1 MSGRG
6 AYVGKVLGQLM
17 LGEALRTTGLARRLG
32 QGETADRQTA
42 RARALRQSLEQLGP
56 LYVKVGQM
64 LSTRPD
70 LMPEYV
76 IAELQHLHEKVS
88 VRPFVEFE
96 PVLESQLGSDWR
108 RFFRSIETEKPLGC
122 ASLAQV
128 YAVTLHSGQP
138 AVVKIQRPGVVGDM
152 LDDMALLAKL
162 VKRLA
167 KRVPDFAEVVDM
179 EAILDVIFSAMRPE
193 LDFTIEASNMD
204 EFRPIAARFD
214 TLSVPEVVFVT
225 KQVMVQS
232 LAAGTSIR
240 DVNRDKL
247 PTEKRLA
254 IGKDLLAFNY
264 RSTFVDRIFH
274 ADPHPGNVFVTPEGQ
289 ATLIDFG
296 MVGKLDRGMATS
308 LVLVMLNFSLNDGA
322 GVARSWI
329 ELGRPTSW
337 ADIPGFAGDMARF
350 IPTVVGASM
359 ENLNF
364 GVSLTNVLKF
374 ATKRGIQTTPMV
386 ALIGKAFANL
396 DGSVRYL
403 SPELSMVEI
412 FREEF
417 TDLMFEIVEDFLS
430 PEHTIRFAA
439 ESALAALAAP
449 DSARTVM
456 RDLATRNLTF
466 RTADSPDKRSRRE
479 DREDARARA
488 LRRTLL
494 ALGAGAVWLEHRHR
508 QGSS

>member
-1 MSGRG
+1 
-6 AYVGKVLGQLM
+6 
-17 LGEALRTTGLARRLG
+17 
-32 QGETADRQTA
+32 
-42 RARALRQSLEQLGP
+42 
-56 LYVKVGQM
+56 
-64 LSTRPD
+64 
-70 LMPEYV
+70 MPEYM
-76 IAELQHLHEKVS
+76 IDELQHLHEKVS

-152 LDDMALLAKL
+152 LDDMALLAK
-162 VKRLA
+162 
-167 KRVPDFAEVVDM
+167 RVPDFAEVVDM

-232 LAAGTSIR
+232 LAPGTSIR

-456 RDLATRNLTF
+456 RDMATRNLTF

>member
-1 MSGRG
+1 MSSGRA
-6 AYVGKVLGQLM
+6 AYVGKVLGQLAA
-17 LGEALRTTGLARRLG
+17 GEALRTTGLARRTG
-32 QGETADRQTA
+32 QGETLDRQTA
-42 RARALRQSLEQLGP
+42 RARALRQSLESLGP

-70 LMPEYV
+70 LMPEYM
-76 IAELQHLHEKVS
+76 IAELAHLHEKVS

-152 LDDMALLAKL
+152 LDDMALLEKA

-193 LDFTIEASNMD
+193 LDFTIEAANMD
-204 EFRPIAARFD
+204 EFRPIAERFD
-214 TLSVPEVVFVT
+214 TLSVPEVIFVT

-232 LAAGTSIR
+232 LAPGTSIR

-296 MVGKLDRGMATS
+296 MVGRLDRGMATS
-308 LVLVMLNFSLNDGA
+308 LVLVMLNFSLVDGA

-374 ATKRGIQTTPMV
+374 ATRRGIQTTPMV

-403 SPELSMVEI
+403 SPELSMVDV
-412 FREEF
+412 FRDEF

-439 ESALAALAAP
+439 ETALAAMAAP
-449 DSARTVM
+449 EHARTVM
-456 RDLATRNLTF
+456 RDMAGRNLTL

-479 DREDARARA
+479 DREDARARS

-494 ALGAGAVWLEHRHR
+494 ALGAGAVWLERRHR
-508 QGSS
+508 RVP

>member
-1 MSGRG
+1 VSNKR
-6 AYVGKVLGQLM
+6 AVYVGKVLGNLVI
-17 LGEALRTTGLARRLG
+17 GEALRTTGLARRLG
-32 QGETADRQTA
+32 QGETVDRQTA

-70 LMPEYV
+70 LMPDYM
-76 IAELQHLHEKVS
+76 IDELQHLHEKVS
-88 VRPFVEFE
+88 VRPFAEFE
-96 PVLESQLGSDWR
+96 PVLESQLGTDWR

-152 LDDMALLAKL
+152 LDDMALLEKV
-162 VKRLA
+162 VKRA
-167 KRVPDFAEVVDM
+167 VKRVPDFAEVVDL
-179 EAILDVIFSAMRPE
+179 EAVLDVIFSAMRPE
-193 LDFTIEASNMD
+193 LDFTIEAANMD

-214 TLSVPEVVFVT
+214 TLSVPEVIFVT

-232 LAAGTSIR
+232 LAPGTSIR

-247 PTEKRLA
+247 STEKRLA

-296 MVGKLDRGMATS
+296 MVGRLDRGMATS
-308 LVLVMLNFSLNDGA
+308 LVLIMLNFSLVDGA

-337 ADIPGFAGDMARF
+337 ADIPGFAGDMSRF

-374 ATKRGIQTTPMV
+374 ATRRGIQTTPMV

-396 DGSVRYL
+396 DGSVRFL
-403 SPELSMVEI
+403 SPELSMVET
-412 FREEF
+412 FRDEF

-439 ESALAALAAP
+439 ESALAALSAP
-449 DSARTVM
+449 DHARTVM
-456 RDLATRNLTF
+456 RDMADRNLTF

-479 DREDARARA
+479 DREDARAKA
-488 LRRTLL
+488 LLRTLL
-494 ALGAGAVWLEHRHR
+494 ALGAGAVWLNHRR
-508 QGSS
+508 DKPA